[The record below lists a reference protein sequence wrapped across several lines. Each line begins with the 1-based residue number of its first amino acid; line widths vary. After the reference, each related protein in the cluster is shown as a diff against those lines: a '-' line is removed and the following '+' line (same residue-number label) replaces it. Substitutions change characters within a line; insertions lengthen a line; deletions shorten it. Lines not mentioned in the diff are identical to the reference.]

1 MSAKLML
8 VWTEDNRSIGII
20 EENDEQENYRPL
32 IMFNFKFL
40 GYVHNNLKF
49 HFYKISFLD
58 TFRVKATLTV
68 VIKSLYKLLEGMTL
82 LSQFLKES
90 FKGL

>member
-20 EENDEQENYRPL
+20 EESDEEEKYRPL
-32 IMFNFKFL
+32 IMFNFKCL

-49 HFYKISFLD
+49 NVS
-58 TFRVKATLTV
+58 
-68 VIKSLYKLLEGMTL
+68 
-82 LSQFLKES
+82 
-90 FKGL
+90 